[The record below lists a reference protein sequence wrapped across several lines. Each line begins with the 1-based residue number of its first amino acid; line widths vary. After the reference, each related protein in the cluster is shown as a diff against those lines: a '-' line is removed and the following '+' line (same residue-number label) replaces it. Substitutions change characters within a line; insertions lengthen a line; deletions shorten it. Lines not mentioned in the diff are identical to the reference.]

1 MFQVLSSMWREAE
14 IRRKI
19 IFTLLM
25 LVIFRIG
32 TFIPV
37 PDINNE
43 LINISDSS
51 AFGLFN
57 TFGGGALQNFS
68 ILSMGVMPYI
78 TSSIIVQ
85 LLQMDVVPKLTEW
98 SKQGEMG
105 RRKLNQ
111 LTRYGTI
118 VLGFIE
124 ALGLSY
130 GFNANFPGL
139 VVNPSIW
146 TYLIIASVLTTGT
159 AFLMWLGD
167 QITANGVGNGISI
180 LIFAGIVARI
190 PTAVNQIYAQRFAAS
205 TNTFMEVL
213 GLLAIVVVVLLI
225 VVGTIFVQQGMRK
238 IPIQYAKRTSGTRT
252 YSAEPAHL
260 PIKVNAAGVIPV
272 IFAISLMITPPTIAR
287 FFHQNA
293 FTDWIVRIFDYSTVY
308 GMVIYAA
315 LIIAFTYF
323 YTFVQVNPEKMAK
336 NLGEQGGYIPGIRPG
351 KSTEK
356 FITKIL
362 FRLTFLGAIFLAVIS
377 LLPIVF
383 GEIGNLPT
391 SARIGGTSLLIVVGV
406 ALDTMKRIESQLVKK
421 QYQGFIRR
429 Q

>member
-19 IFTLLM
+19 VFTLLM
-25 LVIFRIG
+25 LIIFRIG

-37 PDINNE
+37 PDINTE
-43 LINISDSS
+43 MINISDSS

-57 TFGGGALQNFS
+57 TFGGGALENFS
-68 ILSMGVMPYI
+68 IFSMGIMPYI
-78 TSSIIVQ
+78 TASIIVQ

-118 VLGFIE
+118 VLGFVE

-130 GFNANFPGL
+130 TFSNSYQGL
-139 VVNPSIW
+139 VSDPTIW
-146 TYLIIASVLTTGT
+146 TFLIIALVLTTGT
-159 AFLMWLGD
+159 AFLVWLGD
-167 QITANGVGNGISI
+167 QITAYGVGNGISI
-180 LIFAGIVARI
+180 IIFAGIVARI
-190 PTAVNQIYAQRFAAS
+190 PTAISQIYTQRFAAS

-213 GLLAIVVVVLLI
+213 GLLAIVVIVLLI
-225 VVGTIFVQQGMRK
+225 VVGTIFVQQGTRK
-238 IPIQYAKRTSGTRT
+238 IPIQYAKRTIGTKT
-252 YSAEPAHL
+252 YSAEPTHL

-287 FFHQNA
+287 FFPQNNVTA
-293 FTDWIVRIFDYSTVY
+293 WIIRVFDYSTVY
-308 GMVIYAA
+308 GMIIYAA

-351 KSTEK
+351 KNTEK
-356 FITKIL
+356 FITTIL
-362 FRLTFLGAIFLAVIS
+362 YRLTFLGAIFLAVIS

-383 GEIGNLPT
+383 GEIGSLPA

-421 QYQGFIRR
+421 NYQGFIRKR
-429 Q
+429 

>member
-1 MFQVLSSMWREAE
+1 MFQVLSSIWRQAD
-14 IRRKI
+14 IRKKI

-25 LVIFRIG
+25 LIIFRIC

-37 PDINNE
+37 PGINTAM
-43 LINISDSS
+43 INISDSS

-68 ILSMGVMPYI
+68 IISMGVMPYI
-78 TSSIIVQ
+78 TASIIVQ

-111 LTRYGTI
+111 ITRYGTI
-118 VLGFIE
+118 ILGFIE

-130 GFNANFPGL
+130 TFSRSYAGL
-139 VVNPSIW
+139 VADPSVW
-146 TYLIIASVLTTGT
+146 SFLMIALVLTAGT
-159 AFLMWLGD
+159 AFLVWLGD

-190 PTAVNQIYAQRFAAS
+190 PTAVSQIYQQRFASA

-213 GLLAIVVVVLLI
+213 GLLAIVAVVLLI
-225 VVGTIFVQQGMRK
+225 VVGTIFVQQGVRK
-238 IPIQYAKRTSGTRT
+238 IPIQYAKRTMGTNT
-252 YSAEPAHL
+252 YSAGPAHL

-287 FFHQNA
+287 FFGSNSV
-293 FTDWIVRIFDYSTVY
+293 TDWITRIFDYSTIY
-308 GMVIYAA
+308 GMIIYAA

-336 NLGEQGGYIPGIRPG
+336 NLAEQGGYIPGIRPG
-351 KSTEK
+351 KNTEK

-362 FRLTFLGAIFLAVIS
+362 YWLTFLGAIFLALIS

-383 GEIGNLPT
+383 GELGDLPT

-406 ALDTMKRIESQLVKK
+406 ALDTMKRIESQLVKSN
-421 QYQGFIRR
+421 YRGFINR
-429 Q
+429 